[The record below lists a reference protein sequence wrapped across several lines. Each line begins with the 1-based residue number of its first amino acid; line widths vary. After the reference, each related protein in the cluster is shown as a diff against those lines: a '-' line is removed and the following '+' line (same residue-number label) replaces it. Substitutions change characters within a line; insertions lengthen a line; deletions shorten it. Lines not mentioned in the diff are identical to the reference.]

1 MGARKPRRF
10 DHWANRS
17 AVATINKY
25 PLMADRTVYA
35 DLVRTGRR
43 RRPPLG
49 IMLLVAK
56 EKHCNRPH
64 TLVGE
69 TQLFNGEAI
78 TANYGGVARKPFDD
92 LYFDTLVNK
101 GIVR

>member
-1 MGARKPRRF
+1 
-10 DHWANRS
+10 
-17 AVATINKY
+17 
-25 PLMADRTVYA
+25 
-35 DLVRTGRR
+35 
-43 RRPPLG
+43 
-49 IMLLVAK
+49 MLLVAK